1 MADSALSSR
10 PPRARG
16 QQAGFALLG
25 CVQVT
30 LIAAITVLTVAL
42 PEVQADLHTDE
53 AGLVFASSAYGV
65 AFGGFLLLGGRIA
78 DYLGYRRTLV
88 AALSA
93 FALACLA
100 ASLAPTVSALVAAR
114 FGQGTAAALA
124 APSAMALLTTLF
136 PDPARRA
143 RAIATWGVFASVGA
157 TLGTV
162 LSGLVLTWASWRWVF
177 VAPAV
182 VSVLVVVL
190 AARIVPPGP
199 SQHRS
204 GLDLPGAPTVTAG
217 LAVVI
222 YGLGDASMAWILTG
236 TALLAAFAVIE
247 ARSATPLVPW
257 SFLLPSRR
265 ILALAAIILTAAAM
279 TVTYF
284 ILALYLQQIRG
295 YSALATSAMFLP
307 PAVVLLAAGPL
318 TGRIR
323 QRLGA
328 WLPLAV
334 GLALAG
340 AGCLLLGNIGN
351 HNPGAAEILAGL
363 LVFCLGAGVSFSAS
377 MVLATTGTSQHHRA
391 GVSAAVANTAME
403 IGPPLGLAVLIP
415 IASAYASAQRHL
427 PPPVAA
433 SHGYALAF
441 SITAAA
447 FVVTAALALAVPR
460 TIRKGNSQQS

>member
-1 MADSALSSR
+1 MADSALASR
-10 PPRARG
+10 RPRARG
-16 QQAGFALLG
+16 KQAGFVLLG

-42 PEVQADLHTDE
+42 PDVQANLHTDE

-78 DYLGYRRTLV
+78 DHLGHRRTLV

-93 FALACLA
+93 FTLACLV

-124 APSAMALLTTLF
+124 APSAMALLTTVF
-136 PDPARRA
+136 PDPARRT

-177 VAPAV
+177 VPPAV
-182 VSVLVVVL
+182 VSVLVALL
-190 AARIVPPGP
+190 APRVVPPGP
-199 SQHRS
+199 SPHHTQ
-204 GLDLPGAPTVTAG
+204 LDLPGAATVTAG

-222 YGLGDASMAWILTG
+222 YGLGDASIAWILAG
-236 TALLAAFAVIE
+236 IALLAAFAVIE
-247 ARSATPLVPW
+247 ARSATPLVPL
-257 SFLLPSRR
+257 SFLLPPRR
-265 ILALAAIILTAAAM
+265 ILALAAIMLTAAAM

-295 YSALATSAMFLP
+295 YSPLATSAMFLP
-307 PAVVLLAAGPL
+307 PAMVLLAAGPL

-323 QRLGA
+323 PRLGT
-328 WLPLAV
+328 WLPLAA

-340 AGCLLLGNIGN
+340 AGCLLLGSIGYR
-351 HNPGAAEILAGL
+351 NPGAAELFVGL

-377 MVLATTGTSQHHRA
+377 MVLATTNTQDHRA
-391 GVSAAVANTAME
+391 SVSAAVANTAME
-403 IGPPLGLAVLIP
+403 IGPPLGLTVLIAL
-415 IASAYASAQRHL
+415 ASASAAAQRHL

-433 SHGYALAF
+433 SHGYAMAF
-441 SITAAA
+441 HLAAA
-447 FVVTAALALAVPR
+447 GFVVTTAFVLSVLL
-460 TIRKGNSQQS
+460 TIRKGNRHQS